1 MTVDA
6 DDVRLEDDDVD
17 DDPSEE
23 RPRSFEHAVR
33 PLVPTEHTDHITEA
47 YEQAIGEGGA
57 EGEGGEA

>member
-1 MTVDA
+1 MT
-6 DDVRLEDDDVD
+6 VD

-57 EGEGGEA
+57 EGASTARAFV

>member
-1 MTVDA
+1 MMGRA
-6 DDVRLEDDDVD
+6 LAVD